1 MRSLNMQKECT
12 EYIKAKSNNALDAY
26 KYDIFSKHDWN
37 SKLCQEDFD
46 DLHVSA
52 NYNRTWA
59 IIHKVFCLQ

>member
-12 EYIKAKSNNALDAY
+12 KYIKAKSNNALDAY
-26 KYDIFSKHDWN
+26 KYDIFSKYDWN

-52 NYNRTWA
+52 
-59 IIHKVFCLQ
+59 K